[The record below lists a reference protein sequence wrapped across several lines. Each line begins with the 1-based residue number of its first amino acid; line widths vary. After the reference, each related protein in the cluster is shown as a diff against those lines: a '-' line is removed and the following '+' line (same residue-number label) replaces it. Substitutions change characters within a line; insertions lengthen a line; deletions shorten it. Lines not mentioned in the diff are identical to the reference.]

1 MHCVQRMNK
10 NVRQTCF
17 KRNQRYMN
25 GCVSSSRDC
34 TNFSYM
40 LRWHI
45 HGQAA
50 QKQKNPPPPKK
61 KTQQNKTKSTEINQE
76 PCISIGYDIR
86 TGLEH
91 QMAFTVKRVWK
102 GKGGKEGGGGGRGL
116 LRVVEKQS
124 EGCDGRRKTTSQH
137 RLLQTSFR
145 LMAYSTTTGLEY
157 QELSNAGEQ
166 QDWSTR
172 S

>member
-1 MHCVQRMNK
+1 MVAFLLRETALIFLTCYAGIYMDKQRKNK
-10 NVRQTCF
+10 
-17 KRNQRYMN
+17 K
-25 GCVSSSRDC
+25 
-34 TNFSYM
+34 
-40 LRWHI
+40 I
-45 HGQAA
+45 
-50 QKQKNPPPPKK
+50 PPPPKK
-61 KTQQNKTKSTEINQE
+61 KKQQNKTKSTEINQE

-102 GKGGKEGGGGGRGL
+102 GKGGKEGGRGGGRGL

-145 LMAYSTTTGLEY
+145 LMAYSNSFQSLAHSYTAYSY
-157 QELSNAGEQ
+157 QELSN
-166 QDWSTR
+166 WLTR
-172 S
+172 R